1 MLPTMFGQP
10 QKPKNA
16 VIETDPDRPVL
27 SKKEARALKQ
37 RDRKT
42 KKTRATDAA
51 GDDSVDADAMAAL
64 SLADDAAA
72 TATTSSSSGTK
83 RSHIRPDADR
93 PVILATSQQSRF
105 QTVTYDEYGK
115 NVLLNQFTLS
125 IEPPNGGKTVELL
138 RDTQLKLN
146 YGRNY
151 GLIGPNGI
159 GKSTLLQALGDD
171 LVEGLPAALRVLYV
185 NQLDTSSFSAEQAQ
199 GTVLQTVLDADTR
212 VKTLKRKIDILQS
225 VLMHPEKHVER
236 FASHKAM
243 ICNALW
249 QILVIEKQEDHERGN
264 KIAIKR
270 SGMLGKNARLRLLE
284 MEHEWAQLEQELEWT
299 TVRPEHESVTNAD
312 EAAVLRSIHEK
323 LAAYQQSLKI
333 LDEPAM
339 EARARRILASM
350 GLTQAKQEASLSSL
364 SGGWQVR
371 ILLARVLFMEP
382 DFLLLDEPTNHLD
395 MPSILWLKNYLLT
408 IEDVLGSPVTIVLV
422 SHDRYFLNEIAE
434 EIILMRGY
442 DKTLAYFDGNYDSY
456 ELAMERKKMFNERL
470 QTKIDQKTEKMSK
483 MVSKI
488 VQQGQKAKD
497 DKKMQVAASKKKKME
512 RIGYEKNEKGHRFML
527 NRDRV
532 GYFYSL
538 RGGAEDTAK
547 YETETNYS
555 AWRMLSTPPPQIR
568 NLTSLKNAT
577 MISLEGIHFKYAEP
591 ETPVEQQRK
600 ASTPIRVEN
609 LNITI
614 NYGEKVIIVG
624 RNGAGKTTIM
634 KLLSG
639 KLKPTLGKVEYFN
652 GARIEALM
660 QHNVEDLKRQEWSR
674 RLTPVALLQKHHDDL
689 TKDSFDS
696 ATAGAQRNGL
706 EGKIRGHLASFGVSG
721 DTAVKVPVESLSGG
735 QLVRV
740 GMALATFPHPPHVLL
755 LDEPTNHLDMSTIQI
770 LGEALRKYQGT
781 IVLIS
786 HDLHFLSILTSARD
800 VDSDADDSDSDGD
813 ADLGSVRVLEVSKK
827 QGVVKVTALAGVDE
841 YRAKEEQRI
850 ASLGRV

>member
-10 QKPKNA
+10 QKPKNS

-37 RDRKT
+37 RDRKAR
-42 KKTRATDAA
+42 KPKAA
-51 GDDSVDADAMAAL
+51 DEGETGAGTETETDAMAAL
-64 SLADDAAA
+64 SLAGSDAAEPSA
-72 TATTSSSSGTK
+72 PSSSGDK

-93 PVILATSQQSRF
+93 AVILATSQQSRF

-125 IEPPNGGKTVELL
+125 IEPPHGGKTIELL

-212 VKTLKRKIDILQS
+212 VQTLKRKIDILQS
-225 VLMHPEKHVER
+225 VLMHPEQHVTR

-243 ICNALW
+243 ICNALL
-249 QILVIEKQEDHERGN
+249 QIRVLEKQEDHERGN

-284 MEHEWAQLEQELEWT
+284 MEYEWAQLEQELEWT
-299 TVRPEHESVTNAD
+299 TLQPEHESVTNAD
-312 EAAVLRSIHEK
+312 EAAVLRGIHEK
-323 LAAYQQSLKI
+323 LTGYQQNLKV

-350 GLTQAKQEASLSSL
+350 GVDQAKQEAPLSSL

-395 MPSILWLKNYLLT
+395 MPSILWLKNYLLS

-422 SHDRYFLNEIAE
+422 SHDRFFLNEIVD

-442 DKTLAYFDGNYDSY
+442 DKTLAYYDGNYDSY
-456 ELAMERKKMFNERL
+456 EKAMQRKKMFNERL
-470 QTKIDQKTEKMSK
+470 QVKIDQKTEKMSK

-497 DKKMQVAASKKKKME
+497 DKKMQFPPSASSKPSCKM
-512 RIGYEKNEKGHRFML
+512 IL
-527 NRDRV
+527 
-532 GYFYSL
+532 
-538 RGGAEDTAK
+538 
-547 YETETNYS
+547 
-555 AWRMLSTPPPQIR
+555 P
-568 NLTSLKNAT
+568 
-577 MISLEGIHFKYAEP
+577 
-591 ETPVEQQRK
+591 
-600 ASTPIRVEN
+600 
-609 LNITI
+609 TI
-614 NYGEKVIIVG
+614 ALV
-624 RNGAGKTTIM
+624 
-634 KLLSG
+634 
-639 KLKPTLGKVEYFN
+639 LG
-652 GARIEALM
+652 L
-660 QHNVEDLKRQEWSR
+660 
-674 RLTPVALLQKHHDDL
+674 
-689 TKDSFDS
+689 S
-696 ATAGAQRNGL
+696 ATAQATGSFRRMEAMQHGPVRPYCQIEVGYDFVGQDIKNIQGSVGDCCYACRWTDGCKAWSWTDFNGGTCWLKSGRDAVVQNPNVKSALYFEGYAQACMPEADVDFEGSDITNFPSNQFYGCCERCQKTPGCRAYTWTDFNGGTCWL
-706 EGKIRGHLASFGVSG
+706 KSNAGQ
-721 DTAVKVPVESLSGG
+721 PVR
-735 QLVRV
+735 RV
-740 GMALATFPHPPHVLL
+740 GA
-755 LDEPTNHLDMSTIQI
+755 
-770 LGEALRKYQGT
+770 
-781 IVLIS
+781 
-786 HDLHFLSILTSARD
+786 TSAMGYPRYFGDKLCILERGTDFVGNDIGNAPGKSAGECCD
-800 VDSDADDSDSDGD
+800 VCKKRADCGAFTWTDFNGGTCWLKSSKGESMVNS
-813 ADLGSVRVLEVSKK
+813 AAVSAVVRH
-827 QGVVKVTALAGVDE
+827 
-841 YRAKEEQRI
+841 
-850 ASLGRV
+850 